1 MKARLFTI
9 AIILLLITLFPYLV
23 PSDGK
28 VIILIWHYKIDLH
41 IYLAI
46 CLTFL
51 SILTL
56 HWLLNFTTWL
66 RYVPTRI
73 QAYRQ
78 QKKDLKHQKYRA
90 DGLISLLKKDY
101 MASQKYF
108 TYASSQTETEPLD
121 HLATAYCALH
131 TKTPDIKTAEQ
142 HLKSIHDCTLF
153 PAQYAIL
160 QAQLQNAKNK
170 PHLAIEILEQVP
182 ANQKTTEVL
191 RLLEKLY
198 LQTQQWQLL
207 HDFIESTIKLNNA
220 SIFPCTIEN
229 IMQKNLLNEKPG
241 YVVKLFENLPT
252 TYKQKTILVIQY
264 TLALVQQG
272 KIDQAID
279 DSLSHMSKNPQ
290 KEIVNHITLLSKY
303 HALHIEATIQKLEA
317 IEKKQTQNPFLPLE
331 RGLLYSQK
339 NNAEKAID
347 AYKKAISILEQ
358 LEPSESLP
366 LNQILYL
373 TQRAQTEINL
383 HNQKEKPSS
392 K

>member
-1 MKARLFTI
+1 
-9 AIILLLITLFPYLV
+9 
-23 PSDGK
+23 
-28 VIILIWHYKIDLH
+28 
-41 IYLAI
+41 
-46 CLTFL
+46 
-51 SILTL
+51 
-56 HWLLNFTTWL
+56 
-66 RYVPTRI
+66 
-73 QAYRQ
+73 
-78 QKKDLKHQKYRA
+78 
-90 DGLISLLKKDY
+90 
-101 MASQKYF
+101 
-108 TYASSQTETEPLD
+108 
-121 HLATAYCALH
+121 
-131 TKTPDIKTAEQ
+131 
-142 HLKSIHDCTLF
+142 
-153 PAQYAIL
+153 
-160 QAQLQNAKNK
+160 
-170 PHLAIEILEQVP
+170 
-182 ANQKTTEVL
+182 
-191 RLLEKLY
+191 
-198 LQTQQWQLL
+198 
-207 HDFIESTIKLNNA
+207 
-220 SIFPCTIEN
+220 
-229 IMQKNLLNEKPG
+229 LNEKPG

-347 AYKKAISILEQ
+347 AYQKAISILEQ